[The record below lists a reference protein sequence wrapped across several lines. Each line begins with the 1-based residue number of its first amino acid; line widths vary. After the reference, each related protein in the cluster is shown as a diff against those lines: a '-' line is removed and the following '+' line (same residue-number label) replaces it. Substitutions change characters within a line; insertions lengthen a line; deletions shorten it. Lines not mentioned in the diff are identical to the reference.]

1 MLACEAVDRRSI
13 LQNEEFILN
22 AISAVTNILYYD
34 TPQTPI
40 FNHEIRRKVFHTFK
54 NYLLATQNEEIQ
66 IETVRVLSNL
76 SRHREL
82 SAAEFSEGDEFL
94 GMLIVVLDH
103 TIRDLVFYSVGIII
117 NMSLHA
123 EVRPA
128 LLRLPVVDKLIDVLI
143 DSNMEDM
150 DLARVSANAIHNL
163 QGIQNTNEFWSEE
176 AVKKLD
182 EFTQSFGEELDEIM
196 DVATDE
202 ELEEI

>member
-1 MLACEAVDRRSI
+1 M
-13 LQNEEFILN
+13 
-22 AISAVTNILYYD
+22 
-34 TPQTPI
+34 
-40 FNHEIRRKVFHTFK
+40 
-54 NYLLATQNEEIQ
+54 
-66 IETVRVLSNL
+66 LSNL

-163 QGIQNTNEFWSEE
+163 QGI
-176 AVKKLD
+176 
-182 EFTQSFGEELDEIM
+182 
-196 DVATDE
+196 
-202 ELEEI
+202 